1 MSGKQILTKK
11 KFDSF
16 CLPLRK
22 RQEVL
27 SVVFKQNTYQ
37 LAGETSPDK
46 YSGSNTKKVSV
57 PEEFGQ
63 GVGCR
68 FVCFMFLSGDNLMN
82 KDLHSQCG

>member
-1 MSGKQILTKK
+1 MSGKQILAKEK
-11 KFDSF
+11 CDSF

-27 SVVFKQNTYQ
+27 SMVFKQNTYNSLQ
-37 LAGETSPDK
+37 VN
-46 YSGSNTKKVSV
+46 NTKKVSV

-68 FVCFMFLSGDNLMN
+68 FVCFMSLSGDNLMN